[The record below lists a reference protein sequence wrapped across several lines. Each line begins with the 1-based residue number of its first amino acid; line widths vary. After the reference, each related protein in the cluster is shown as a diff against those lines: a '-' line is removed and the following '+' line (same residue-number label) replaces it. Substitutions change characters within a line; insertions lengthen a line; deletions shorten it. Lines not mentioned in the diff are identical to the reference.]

1 MPTKVKKV
9 KKAKRPAVAFH
20 VKDGAGK
27 GHVVG
32 IGNLRVVIIRDDNF
46 WFAQGLEI
54 DYAAQGTSVNDA
66 KKQFEDWL
74 AATIQEHL
82 RVYGKIDN
90 LLRVTPTDTWEKML
104 LDASSVY
111 SRYSQ
116 ISVHQVIRNTLPF
129 QGIDY
134 IERRSA
140 T

>member
-1 MPTKVKKV
+1 MPTKA
-9 KKAKRPAVAFH
+9 KKAKRAKNPTVAFH
-20 VKDGAGK
+20 VKDEAGK

-32 IGNLRVVIIRDDNF
+32 IGNLRVVIIPDGNF

-54 DYAAQGTSVNDA
+54 DYAAQGASVKDA
-66 KKQFEDWL
+66 RKQFEDGL

-90 LLRVTPTDTWEKML
+90 LLHVTPTETWKELL
-104 LDASSVY
+104 LDASSIY
-111 SRYSQ
+111 NRYSQ
-116 ISVHQVIRNTLPF
+116 VSVHKVIRNTLPY

-140 T
+140 V